1 MIKENVS
8 LKNHNTFGIDVKTKF
23 LVEIFSESELLKILK
38 SKIKGPFRVLGSGSN
53 ILLTKNYDGHT
64 IIMKNKGI
72 EVQDQTKTEVLIK
85 VGAGEVWH
93 DLVLWALKNDYS
105 GIENLALIPGSV
117 GAAPIQNIGA
127 YGVELNSVFKSCRA
141 LEISSLKFK
150 NYEKESCKFEY
161 RSSIFKEELK
171 GKVIITSVCFLLRK
185 KPHKINVSYGELQ
198 KLMIGKENT
207 IQNVAAQVIL
217 IRKSKLPD
225 PEKIGNSGSFFKN
238 PIVTQKKLLALKK
251 EFPEIPYYKESKN
264 HFKLPAGWFIEKIGY
279 KGKRKGDAGIHKKQA
294 LVLVNYGSAKGL
306 EILALAEEVKE
317 KIFNF
322 YGLRLDFEVNL
333 L

>member
-23 LVEIFSESELLKILK
+23 LVEIFSEAELLKTLK
-38 SKIKGPFRVLGSGSN
+38 SRIKGPFRVLGSGSN

-72 EVQDQTKTEVLIK
+72 VVQEQTETEVLIK
-85 VGAGEVWH
+85 VGAGEIWH

-171 GKVIITSVCFLLRK
+171 GKVIITSVCF
-185 KPHKINVSYGELQ
+185 N
-198 KLMIGKENT
+198 N
-207 IQNVAAQVIL
+207 
-217 IRKSKLPD
+217 
-225 PEKIGNSGSFFKN
+225 
-238 PIVTQKKLLALKK
+238 
-251 EFPEIPYYKESKN
+251 
-264 HFKLPAGWFIEKIGY
+264 
-279 KGKRKGDAGIHKKQA
+279 
-294 LVLVNYGSAKGL
+294 
-306 EILALAEEVKE
+306 
-317 KIFNF
+317 
-322 YGLRLDFEVNL
+322 
-333 L
+333 

>member
-8 LKNHNTFGIDVKTKF
+8 LKNYNTFGIDVKTKF
-23 LVEIFSESELLKILK
+23 LLEILSEDELLKTLN
-38 SKIKGPFRVLGSGSN
+38 SEIKGPFRVLGSGSN
-53 ILLTKNYDGHT
+53 ILLTKNYDGYT

-72 EVQDQTKTEVLIK
+72 VVQEQTKTEVLIK

-93 DLVLWALKNDYS
+93 DLVLWAIKNDYS

-161 RSSIFKEELK
+161 RSSIFKKELK
-171 GKVIITSVCFLLRK
+171 GKVIITSVFLLLKK
-185 KPHKINVSYGELQ
+185 KPHKINISYGELQ
-198 KLMIGKENT
+198 RLMIGKENT
-207 IQNVAAQVIL
+207 IQNVATEVIA

-238 PIVTQKKLLALKK
+238 PVVTQKKLLALKK
-251 EFPEIPYYKESKN
+251 EFPDIPYYEESKN
-264 HFKLPAGWFIEKIGY
+264 NFKLPAGWLIEKIGY
-279 KGKRKGDAGIHKKQA
+279 KGKRKGDVGIHKKQA

-306 EILALAEEVKE
+306 EVLALAEEVKK
-317 KIFNF
+317 KIFKF

>member
-1 MIKENVS
+1 
-8 LKNHNTFGIDVKTKF
+8 
-23 LVEIFSESELLKILK
+23 
-38 SKIKGPFRVLGSGSN
+38 
-53 ILLTKNYDGHT
+53 
-64 IIMKNKGI
+64 MKNKGI
-72 EVQDQTKTEVLIK
+72 EVKEQTKKEVLIK
-85 VGAGEVWH
+85 VGAGEIWH

-150 NYEKESCKFEY
+150 NYEKESCKFQY

-185 KPHKINVSYGELQ
+185 KPHKVNVSYGELQ

-207 IQNVAAQVIL
+207 IQNVAAEVIS

-264 HFKLPAGWFIEKIGY
+264 HFKLPAGWLIEKIGY

-294 LVLVNYGSAKGL
+294 LVLVNYGGAKGL

>member
-23 LVEIFSESELLKILK
+23 LVEIFSEGELLKILK

-238 PIVTQKKLLALKK
+238 PIVTQKKLLTLKK

>member
-23 LVEIFSESELLKILK
+23 LVEIFSEGELLKILK

>member
-8 LKNHNTFGIDVKTKF
+8 LKNYNTFGIDVKTKF
-23 LVEIFSESELLKILK
+23 LVEIFSEGELLKILK

-127 YGVELNSVFKSCRA
+127 YGVELNSVFKSCQA

-185 KPHKINVSYGELQ
+185 KPHKINISYGELQ
-198 KLMIGKENT
+198 RLMIGKENT
-207 IQNVAAQVIL
+207 IQNVAAEVIA

-225 PEKIGNSGSFFKN
+225 PDKIGNSGSFFKN

-294 LVLVNYGSAKGL
+294 LVLVNYGGAKGL

>member
-23 LVEIFSESELLKILK
+23 LVEIFSEAELLKTLK
-38 SKIKGPFRVLGSGSN
+38 SRIKGPFRVLGSGSN

-72 EVQDQTKTEVLIK
+72 EVQEQTKKEVLIK

-185 KPHKINVSYGELQ
+185 KPHKVNVSYGELQ

-207 IQNVAAQVIL
+207 IQNVAAEVIS

-264 HFKLPAGWFIEKIGY
+264 HFKLPAGWLIEKIGY

-294 LVLVNYGSAKGL
+294 LVLVNYGGAKGL

-322 YGLRLDFEVNL
+322 YGLRLDYEINL

>member
-23 LVEIFSESELLKILK
+23 LVEIFSEGELLKILK

-85 VGAGEVWH
+85 VGAGEIWH

-217 IRKSKLPD
+217 TRKSKLPD

-238 PIVTQKKLLALKK
+238 PIVTQKKLLTLKK

>member
-23 LVEIFSESELLKILK
+23 LVEIFSEGELLKILK
-38 SKIKGPFRVLGSGSN
+38 SEIKGPFRVLGSGSN

-72 EVQDQTKTEVLIK
+72 EVQDQTETEVLIK
-85 VGAGEVWH
+85 VGAGEIWH

-127 YGVELNSVFKSCRA
+127 YGVELNSVFESCRA

-207 IQNVAAQVIL
+207 IQNVAAEVIA

-251 EFPEIPYYKESKN
+251 EFPEIPYYAENKN
-264 HFKLPAGWFIEKIGY
+264 HFKLPAGWLIEKIGY

-294 LVLVNYGSAKGL
+294 LVLVNYGGAKGL

>member
-8 LKNHNTFGIDVKTKF
+8 LKNHNTFGIDAKTKF
-23 LVEIFSESELLKILK
+23 LVEIFSEGELLKILK

-238 PIVTQKKLLALKK
+238 PIVTKKKLLALKK

>member
-23 LVEIFSESELLKILK
+23 LVEIFSEGELLKILK

-207 IQNVAAQVIL
+207 IQNVAAEVIS

-294 LVLVNYGSAKGL
+294 LVLVNYGGAKGL

>member
-8 LKNHNTFGIDVKTKF
+8 LKNYNTFGIDVKTKF
-23 LVEIFSESELLKILK
+23 LVEIFSEGELLKILK

-127 YGVELNSVFKSCRA
+127 YGVELNSVFKSCQA

-185 KPHKINVSYGELQ
+185 KPHKINISYGELQ
-198 KLMIGKENT
+198 RLMIGKENT
-207 IQNVAAQVIL
+207 IQNVAAEVIA

-251 EFPEIPYYKESKN
+251 EFPEIPYYEESKN
-264 HFKLPAGWFIEKIGY
+264 RFKLPAGWLIENIGY

-306 EILALAEEVKE
+306 DILALAEEVKE

-333 L
+333 F